1 MISVNIRSVL
11 FHLYY
16 SGVPTITRF
25 KLFQNDT
32 VLLFNPFL
40 ARFSI
45 VNRPLSKLRLVVSY
59 PGSLLTFIR
68 QNKTK
73 QTKKPTASH
82 VTQKT
87 AESLRFPCRKS
98 YSFPSDCSEAPML
111 AETHKRMSSDARF
124 LKIRSPIQ
132 AVERVVTLET
142 ITRSSKCRNRHLS
155 FESRKQY
162 CRSTRLTNQN

>member
-45 VNRPLSKLRLVVSY
+45 VNRPLNKLRLVVSY
-59 PGSLLTFIR
+59 PGSLSTFVR
-68 QNKTK
+68 QNKTN
-73 QTKKPTASH
+73 KK
-82 VTQKT
+82 
-87 AESLRFPCRKS
+87 
-98 YSFPSDCSEAPML
+98 
-111 AETHKRMSSDARF
+111 THS
-124 LKIRSPIQ
+124 
-132 AVERVVTLET
+132 
-142 ITRSSKCRNRHLS
+142 
-155 FESRKQY
+155 
-162 CRSTRLTNQN
+162 